1 MSSIGSVAKSWLMDP
16 PWQKVFKHT
25 FDVIEDYISYAL
37 ITGGTIFLSVRLL
50 STLGTGD
57 LNCVIL
63 GVENGTLGGINPYP
77 SGGTSGLL
85 SYASNDEECIR
96 TIYSKFMEYMPYIL
110 LIQTLILVIVEKF
123 SFKIPRIAQKV
134 ERFYINIVEESLFGK
149 DPDVS
154 EDLTDPK
161 TSTEVIS
168 RRRQR
173 NEICVSLKKSKI
185 IGRVYVAKN
194 VCEILLDIAF
204 LSVNI
209 VYLLNTNDDLPRTC
223 SVLFKGVDDINGPVE
238 TDHHIFFQCRGKKM
252 KFFIIG
258 IYIQVVLLALHGI
271 CSLGAI
277 IWSLGFRSVSNLLR
291 KISEDD
297 FKIKKKKRYRGGS
310 NDFYGYRNGNDF
322 LFLFDLLAHTCGIES
337 TLRVLTHSDENF
349 YETCRPKIDTTTDLT
364 LEEDKL
370 KIVWRPADIEKLFRR
385 NSVIN
390 IESYEVTIYPAET
403 VQNTCTIPANTY
415 DSETNDDVFYSI
427 WFYDLSG
434 GRTEY
439 VVTIACMVGKSRM
452 KGEKVVTNLSP
463 YGPEMPRSG
472 MIKNVST
479 DQAEIFWDPPKGEF
493 TKYTLALERIDKEK
507 HEDVDTG
514 ATLSKSSIPPLPGQ
528 MLNENIS
535 GQLTLQKSA
544 RKIENLSF
552 KLTSYTILGLD
563 PGELYRIEL
572 GTKTGNVHTRQFIQ
586 DTLLTKPQSVEG
598 MLVSNVNEDSCLV
611 SWVHSE
617 EGHSHLKG
625 YQITVERFSDSKVLR
640 VLVVKKSEKLFKI
653 ARLTPSLDY
662 TLRIEVLCSHE
673 NLKTESS
680 SNEAWLTT
688 LPNPP
693 KDLHIDSLP
702 GTTSAI
708 LKWESPPNT
717 IKHRLWID
725 CEEINYH
732 FVTDIP
738 GDRLQYNASK
748 LPEIT
753 GTGRQYTAAIASVIT
768 SSRSNQDVTSSK
780 ATISFVT
787 RPLPPTNIR
796 ISSNEKLT
804 IFFDPSLTEK
814 VSKYKIKWKGEEGA
828 AMEEL
833 IESSDEGPLKF
844 TFNFDFEIN
853 AVYKINIYAL
863 LIQEYEDDTTYESKE
878 LHEKLILKN
887 ESQIFSLYRAEEES

>member
-1 MSSIGSVAKSWLMDP
+1 MSSIEDVAKTWLTDP

-25 FDVIEDYISYAL
+25 FDVLEDYVSYIL
-37 ITGGTIFLSVRLL
+37 ITVGTIFLSVRLL
-50 STLGTGD
+50 STLGTGE

-63 GVENGTLGGINPYP
+63 GVQNGTIGQIDPYP
-77 SGGTSGLL
+77 SGGTFGLL
-85 SYASNDEECIR
+85 TYASNDESCIR
-96 TIYSKFMEYMPYIL
+96 AVYSKFMEYMPYIL
-110 LIQTLILVIVEKF
+110 LIQTLILVVVDKF

-134 ERFYINIVEESLFGK
+134 ERFYKNIVEESLFGK

-173 NEICVSLKKSKI
+173 NEICVSLKRSKI
-185 IGRVYVAKN
+185 IGRVYLGKN
-194 VCEILLDIAF
+194 LVEILLDIAF
-204 LSVNI
+204 LSINI
-209 VYLLNTNDDLPRTC
+209 VYLLSTYDDLPRTC
-223 SVLFKGVDDINGPVE
+223 SVLVKGADGKNGPVE
-238 TDHHIFFQCRGKKM
+238 TDHNIFQCRGKKM
-252 KFFIIG
+252 KFFILGMYVQI
-258 IYIQVVLLALHGI
+258 VLLALHGI

-277 IWSLGFRSVSNLLR
+277 IWCLGFRSISNLLR
-291 KISEDD
+291 KMSEDD
-297 FKIKKKKRYRGGS
+297 FNIYA
-310 NDFYGYRNGNDF
+310 YRNGNDF

-337 TLRVLTHSDENF
+337 TLRVLTHSDDNF
-349 YETCRPKIDTTTDLT
+349 YETCRPKIDTLTDLT

-370 KIVWRPADIEKLFRR
+370 KIVWRPADIEKLFKR

-403 VQNTCTIPANTY
+403 VKNTCTIPANKY
-415 DSETNDDVFYSI
+415 DCETNDDGIYSI

-472 MIKNVST
+472 MVKSVST
-479 DQAEIFWDPPKGEF
+479 HQAEIFWDPPKGEF
-493 TKYTLALERIDKEK
+493 TKYTLALERIDKEN
-507 HEDVDTG
+507 HEDVEIG
-514 ATLSKSSIPPLPGQ
+514 AMWSKSNIHTLPGQ
-528 MLNENIS
+528 ILDKKIS
-535 GQLTLQKSA
+535 SQLSFQGPT

-572 GTKTGNVHTRQFIQ
+572 GTKTGNVHTRQYIQ
-586 DTLLTKPQSVEG
+586 DTLLTKPNSVEG
-598 MLVSNVNEDSCLV
+598 MLVSNVNEESCLL
-611 SWVHSE
+611 SWIHSE

-625 YQITVERFSDSKVLR
+625 YQITVERFSDSKVIR
-640 VLVVKKSEKLFKI
+640 VLVVKRTEKIFKI
-653 ARLTPSLDY
+653 IGLTPSLDY

-673 NLKTESS
+673 NLKTESE

-688 LPNPP
+688 LPDSP
-693 KDLHIDSLP
+693 KDFHTDSLP
-702 GTTSAI
+702 GTTSAV
-708 LKWESPPNT
+708 LKWEPSSNA
-717 IKHRLWID
+717 IKYRLWID
-725 CEEINYH
+725 CEDINYH
-732 FVTDIP
+732 FVTDMP
-738 GDRLQYNASK
+738 GDRTQYNASK

-753 GTGRQYTAAIASVIT
+753 GTGRQYTAVIASVIT
-768 SSRSNQDVTSSK
+768 SSRSNQDVTSFK
-780 ATISFVT
+780 TTISFVT

-796 ISSNEKLT
+796 IFPNEKFT
-804 IFFDPSLTEK
+804 IFFDPSLTEN

-828 AMEEL
+828 AMEGL
-833 IESSDEGPLKF
+833 IESSVEGPLKF
-844 TFNFDFEIN
+844 EFDYDFEIN
-853 AVYKINIYAL
+853 VVYKINIYAL
-863 LIQEYEDDTTYESKE
+863 LIQGYEDDDIYESKE
-878 LHEKLILKN
+878 LHEKLILKD

>member
-1 MSSIGSVAKSWLMDP
+1 MAFIGNEVKAWLTDA

-25 FDVIEDYISYAL
+25 FDVLEDYICYSL
-37 ITGGTIFLSVRLL
+37 ITVGTIFLSVRLL
-50 STLGTGD
+50 STLGSGE

-63 GVENGTLGGINPYP
+63 GVENGTLGEIDPYP
-77 SGGTSGLL
+77 SGGTFGLL
-85 SYASNDEECIR
+85 SYAFNDEKCIR
-96 TIYSKFMEYMPYIL
+96 TVYSKFME
-110 LIQTLILVIVEKF
+110 
-123 SFKIPRIAQKV
+123 IAQKV
-134 ERFYINIVEESLFGK
+134 ERFYKNIVEESLFGK

-173 NEICVSLKKSKI
+173 NEICVSLKRSKI
-185 IGRVYVAKN
+185 IGRV
-194 VCEILLDIAF
+194 
-204 LSVNI
+204 
-209 VYLLNTNDDLPRTC
+209 
-223 SVLFKGVDDINGPVE
+223 
-238 TDHHIFFQCRGKKM
+238 HID
-252 KFFIIG
+252 
-258 IYIQVVLLALHGI
+258 
-271 CSLGAI
+271 
-277 IWSLGFRSVSNLLR
+277 
-291 KISEDD
+291 E
-297 FKIKKKKRYRGGS
+297 
-310 NDFYGYRNGNDF
+310 FYAYRNVNDF

-337 TLRVLTHSDENF
+337 TLRVLTHSDDNF

-385 NSVIN
+385 NSLIN

-403 VQNTCTIPANTY
+403 VQHTCTIPANTY
-415 DSETNDDVFYSI
+415 DSQTNDDVFYSI

-463 YGPEMPRSG
+463 YGPEMPCSG

-493 TKYTLALERIDKEK
+493 TKYILSIERIDKEK
-507 HEDVDTG
+507 YEDVDTG
-514 ATLSKSSIPPLPGQ
+514 TVWSKSNIHPLTGQ
-528 MLNENIS
+528 ILEENIS
-535 GQLTLQKSA
+535 RQSSFQRST
-544 RKIENLSF
+544 RKIENLTF
-552 KLTSYTILGLD
+552 QLTSYTILGLD

-572 GTKTGNVHTRQFIQ
+572 GTKTGNVQTRQYIQ
-586 DTLLTKPQSVEG
+586 DTFLTKPKSVEG
-598 MLVSNVNEDSCLV
+598 MLVSSVNEDSCLL
-611 SWVHSE
+611 SWIHSE
-617 EGHSHLKG
+617 EGQSHLKG
-625 YQITVERFSDSKVLR
+625 YQITVERFSDSKIMR
-640 VLVVKKSEKLFKI
+640 VLVVKRSKKLFKI
-653 ARLTPSLDY
+653 AELTPSLDY

-673 NLKTESS
+673 NLKTVSA
-680 SNEAWLTT
+680 SNEAWVTT

-693 KDLHIDSLP
+693 KDLHTDSLP
-702 GTTSAI
+702 GTTSAV

-717 IKHRLWID
+717 TKYRLWID

-732 FVTDIP
+732 FVTDMP
-738 GDRLQYNASK
+738 GDRMQYNASK

-780 ATISFVT
+780 AIISFIT
-787 RPLPPTNIR
+787 RPLAPTNIR

-814 VSKYKIKWKGEEGA
+814 VSKYKIKWKGEEGT
-828 AMEEL
+828 AMEGI
-833 IESSDEGPLKF
+833 IESSEEGPLKF
-844 TFNFDFEIN
+844 EFSFDFEIN
-853 AVYKINIYAL
+853 VIYKINIYAL
-863 LIQEYEDDTTYESKE
+863 LILGIDDDTIYESKE
-878 LHEKLILKN
+878 LHEKLILKD
-887 ESQIFSLYRAEEES
+887 ESLIFSLYRTEEES

>member
-1 MSSIGSVAKSWLMDP
+1 MTSIEDVAKTWLTDP

-25 FDVIEDYISYAL
+25 FDVLEDYISYVL
-37 ITGGTIFLSVRLL
+37 ITVGTIFLSVRLL
-50 STLGTGD
+50 STLGTGE

-63 GVENGTLGGINPYP
+63 GVENGTLGGIDPYP
-77 SGGTSGLL
+77 SGGTLGLL

-96 TIYSKFMEYMPYIL
+96 T
-110 LIQTLILVIVEKF
+110 
-123 SFKIPRIAQKV
+123 
-134 ERFYINIVEESLFGK
+134 

-173 NEICVSLKKSKI
+173 NEICVSLKRSKI

-194 VCEILLDIAF
+194 LCEILLDIAF
-204 LSVNI
+204 LSINI
-209 VYLLNTNDDLPRTC
+209 VYLLSTNDDLPRTC
-223 SVLFKGVDDINGPVE
+223 SVLIQGVDGINGPVE
-238 TDHHIFFQCRGKKM
+238 TDHNIFFQCRGKKM
-252 KFFIIG
+252 KFFVIG
-258 IYIQVVLLALHGI
+258 MYVQIVLLALHGI

-297 FKIKKKKRYRGGS
+297 LKIQKKKRYRGGS
-310 NDFYGYRNGNDF
+310 NEFYAYRNGNDF

-337 TLRVLTHSDENF
+337 TLRVLTHSDDNF
-349 YETCRPKIDTTTDLT
+349 YETCRPKIDTLTDLT

-472 MIKNVST
+472 MIKSVST

-514 ATLSKSSIPPLPGQ
+514 AIWSKSNIHPLPGQ
-528 MLNENIS
+528 VLDENIS
-535 GQLTLQKSA
+535 RQLSFQRST

-563 PGELYRIEL
+563 PGELYRVEL
-572 GTKTGNVHTRQFIQ
+572 GTKTGNVHTRQYIQ
-586 DTLLTKPQSVEG
+586 DTLLTKPHPVEG
-598 MLVSNVNEDSCLV
+598 MLVSNVSEDSCLL
-611 SWVHSE
+611 SWIHSE

-640 VLVVKKSEKLFKI
+640 VLVVKRSEKLFKI
-653 ARLTPSLDY
+653 VGLTPSLDY

-680 SNEAWLTT
+680 SNEAWVTT
-688 LPNPP
+688 LPDPP
-693 KDLHIDSLP
+693 KDLHTDSLP
-702 GTTSAI
+702 GTTSAV

-717 IKHRLWID
+717 IKYRLWID

-732 FVTDIP
+732 FVTDMP
-738 GDRLQYNASK
+738 GDRIHIQCH
-748 LPEIT
+748 
-753 GTGRQYTAAIASVIT
+753 
-768 SSRSNQDVTSSK
+768 RSNQDVTSSK

-787 RPLPPTNIR
+787 KPLPPTNIR

-833 IESSDEGPLKF
+833 IESCEEGPVQF
-844 TFNFDFEIN
+844 EFNFDFEIN
-853 AVYKINIYAL
+853 VVYKINIYAL
-863 LIQEYEDDTTYESKE
+863 LIQGYEEDTIYESKE
-878 LHEKLILKN
+878 LHEKLILKDK
-887 ESQIFSLYRAEEES
+887 SQIFSLYRAEEES

>member
-463 YGPEMPRSG
+463 YGPEMPAQ
-472 MIKNVST
+472 V
-479 DQAEIFWDPPKGEF
+479 
-493 TKYTLALERIDKEK
+493 
-507 HEDVDTG
+507 
-514 ATLSKSSIPPLPGQ
+514 
-528 MLNENIS
+528 
-535 GQLTLQKSA
+535 
-544 RKIENLSF
+544 
-552 KLTSYTILGLD
+552 
-563 PGELYRIEL
+563 
-572 GTKTGNVHTRQFIQ
+572 
-586 DTLLTKPQSVEG
+586 
-598 MLVSNVNEDSCLV
+598 
-611 SWVHSE
+611 
-617 EGHSHLKG
+617 
-625 YQITVERFSDSKVLR
+625 
-640 VLVVKKSEKLFKI
+640 
-653 ARLTPSLDY
+653 
-662 TLRIEVLCSHE
+662 
-673 NLKTESS
+673 
-680 SNEAWLTT
+680 
-688 LPNPP
+688 
-693 KDLHIDSLP
+693 
-702 GTTSAI
+702 
-708 LKWESPPNT
+708 
-717 IKHRLWID
+717 
-725 CEEINYH
+725 
-732 FVTDIP
+732 
-738 GDRLQYNASK
+738 
-748 LPEIT
+748 
-753 GTGRQYTAAIASVIT
+753 
-768 SSRSNQDVTSSK
+768 
-780 ATISFVT
+780 
-787 RPLPPTNIR
+787 
-796 ISSNEKLT
+796 
-804 IFFDPSLTEK
+804 
-814 VSKYKIKWKGEEGA
+814 
-828 AMEEL
+828 
-833 IESSDEGPLKF
+833 
-844 TFNFDFEIN
+844 
-853 AVYKINIYAL
+853 
-863 LIQEYEDDTTYESKE
+863 
-878 LHEKLILKN
+878 
-887 ESQIFSLYRAEEES
+887 